1 MKSIHNLDKG
11 LTLVECLVSFVL
23 AVIILTAVA
32 RVIISSQVLSSLA
45 RHKAQAAYV
54 AQQILEQQR
63 RLAFSSIASLPSAVV
78 TLDTN
83 GTYNTSADDFIGNR
97 VITVTNIDTYQ
108 KKVQVE
114 INWLER
120 VLTGGQITIREF
132 YATTIANEPQ
142 LN

>member
-1 MKSIHNLDKG
+1 MKNIRNPENG
-11 LTLVECLVSFVL
+11 LTLVECLISFTLV
-23 AVIILTAVA
+23 VIILTAAVSL
-32 RVIISSQVLSSLA
+32 IINGQTLSSLA
-45 RHKAQAAYV
+45 RHKTQAAYA

-63 RLAFSSIASLPSAVV
+63 RLAFPSIVSLASAAV

-83 GTYNTSADDFIGNR
+83 GTYNTSADDFTGKRI
-97 VITVTNIDTYQ
+97 ITVTNLDAYR
-108 KKVQVE
+108 KKLQVE

-120 VLTGGQITIREF
+120 LPMGGQVTIREF